1 MVGGGGGG
9 TRPINIH
16 VAAGRVLQIDDDE
29 WDVCEM
35 EILAKGPWYVFYR
48 LVCAAVLYATITH
61 TIDMNYYLLF

>member
-1 MVGGGGGG
+1 MQ
-9 TRPINIH
+9 
-16 VAAGRVLQIDDDE
+16 QIDDDE
-29 WDVCEM
+29 WDVCEI